1 MKLTKKILNRAR
13 NFRNKI
19 VGELFEDTEYML
31 KKKSKFKETQEID
44 GLDSDDS
51 KFSELDEEL
60 ENHDKTNKMDTDFDK
75 AYNEKTIFNIK
86 RKNILQLI
94 TRFTKETRD
103 KAMENLIEK
112 KNVFSDGIRGIGS
125 RLRTQLKHNIMS
137 RELDQKTQDMK
148 S

>member
-112 KNVFSDGIRGIGS
+112 KNVFFGWNQR
-125 RLRTQLKHNIMS
+125 NW
-137 RELDQKTQDMK
+137 K
-148 S
+148 SIEDSVET